1 MPLRLAFAAN
11 ERQSR
16 RSDLAIVGKYVKKI
30 VAKVASVHSGLTDDL
45 SKPEHATIQF
55 QLDGVVGDRPQSFER
70 STWSGDKQAKGTVR
84 RNERA
89 WSAVST
95 EELAEIGEAMDLSEA
110 LTAECLGANLCLIGV
125 PELSR
130 LPKGTLLKF
139 SSGAELI
146 VEEYNPPCH
155 DMGTKIA
162 RMCTTRSGKPLSSTE
177 FSKAAIHTRGV
188 VGVVDVPG
196 SVSSGDEVIVEL
208 YATPSWLVR
217 SSD

>member
-1 MPLRLAFAAN
+1 MRMH
-11 ERQSR
+11 
-16 RSDLAIVGKYVKKI
+16 VKKMI
-30 VAKVASVHSGLTDDL
+30 AKVASVHSGSTDDL

-55 QLDGVVGDRPQSFER
+55 QLDGVVGDRHQSFER
-70 STWSGDKQAKGTVR
+70 STWSGDKQAKGTIR

-95 EELAEIGEAMDLSEA
+95 EELAEIGEAMDLNEP
-110 LTAECLGANLCLIGV
+110 LTAECLGANLCIVGV
-125 PELSR
+125 AELSR

-139 SSGAELI
+139 PSGAELI

-155 DMGTKIA
+155 DMGTKLA
-162 RMCTTRSGKPLSSTE
+162 KMYATRSGKPLMTTA

-188 VGVVDVPG
+188 VGVVEVPG
-196 SVSSGDEVIVEL
+196 SVSSGDEVTVEL